1 MKRPSHAGSAAEKSI
16 GTKAARHL
24 GKRLPGT
31 ACAVVSGIT
40 STVVKRAEDTTFDER
55 SRGQV
60 MAHAL
65 VERVT
70 GRPADVPEPVA
81 LNLVMSDQAFP
92 RVGPQ
97 FGRPAW
103 QSHPVAYSLPMASL
117 HEQQSCCWIA
127 DKAAPLEAEYS
138 WRSGRIPTVRYSF
151 SGTCLWPPQ
160 SRQVLQPGQRRAGG
174 ALSALEW

>member
-1 MKRPSHAGSAAEKSI
+1 
-16 GTKAARHL
+16 
-24 GKRLPGT
+24 
-31 ACAVVSGIT
+31 
-40 STVVKRAEDTTFDER
+40 
-55 SRGQV
+55 

-103 QSHPVAYSLPMASL
+103 QSHPVAYLLPMASL

-127 DKAAPLEAEYS
+127 DNAAPLEAEYS

-151 SGTCLWPPQ
+151 SPQTPLGGRAHRVWSADVPCTGTRGRLLDAWDRHLSHPALPQ
-160 SRQVLQPGQRRAGG
+160 TLAPRLREAGFTDVSMAGHTFATTALDPETYGG
-174 ALSALEW
+174 AFTPLIV

>member
-1 MKRPSHAGSAAEKSI
+1 
-16 GTKAARHL
+16 
-24 GKRLPGT
+24 
-31 ACAVVSGIT
+31 
-40 STVVKRAEDTTFDER
+40 
-55 SRGQV
+55 

-138 WRSGRIPTVRYSF
+138 WRGGRIPDRALFLQRGLLVA
-151 SGTCLWPPQ
+151 CPPGSTAGSS
-160 SRQVLQPGQRRAGG
+160 SRRWCAFGVGMVTLLVLLR
-174 ALSALEW
+174 